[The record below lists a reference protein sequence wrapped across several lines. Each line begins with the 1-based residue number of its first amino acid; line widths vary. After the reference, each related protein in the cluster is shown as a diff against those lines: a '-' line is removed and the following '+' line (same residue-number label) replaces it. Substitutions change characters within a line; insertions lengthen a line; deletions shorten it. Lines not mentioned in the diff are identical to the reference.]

1 MSPSDHPN
9 ATLSNVLF
17 AVPVSSNTLLS
28 ALTVIAR
35 FLRVMGLV
43 QGVLFL
49 ALGVVVLHPVSDTL
63 ERCAE
68 RHVRVLFDPRSRTG
82 PTFATCARFPCLCCC
97 DATALFF
104 GIFGVALWET
114 KLNGVGWL
122 STFSAF
128 SGLPFKRTSAGQRVA
143 GGTDAAHTAPTE
155 SDSSRYDGL
164 CAAVVAI
171 LR

>member
-49 ALGVVVLHPVSDTL
+49 ALGVVVLHPVIDTL
-63 ERCAE
+63 
-68 RHVRVLFDPRSRTG
+68 
-82 PTFATCARFPCLCCC
+82 
-97 DATALFF
+97 
-104 GIFGVALWET
+104 
-114 KLNGVGWL
+114 
-122 STFSAF
+122 
-128 SGLPFKRTSAGQRVA
+128 
-143 GGTDAAHTAPTE
+143 
-155 SDSSRYDGL
+155 
-164 CAAVVAI
+164 
-171 LR
+171 